1 MKNKTMTF
9 KKIAGTT
16 LSAAMLMG
24 LLTGCG
30 VSTSSATS
38 TNEED
43 IKKTEESTSVT
54 DSADTSSDDTDTQ
67 ATSSSASEEKSE
79 EAVADAEG
87 RTELEFWYAGGKTA
101 AGVIQDIVADFNNS
115 QSDYFIN
122 AGQQAD
128 YDETYQKLQAGIAG
142 NVAPDIALL
151 EVEAAD
157 SLSKKDLLTDL
168 NQYISADSDF
178 DKDDYLKVY
187 FDQGVDGDK
196 VYALPAYG
204 STQIMYYNRAVFE
217 KAGVTPDDIK
227 TWQDLAEVS
236 KKIKDEGIATYGW
249 EPMWNEDN
257 LIDMSFSNGAKLLS
271 DDGKTVLVNSAE
283 WVDVWESIRTWIND
297 DEIMAVHSGGQGW
310 EYWYNTMDDAVD
322 GTAGGYTGSSGD
334 QADLDFTVVGAME
347 QPAWDDDSESAPT
360 ARAKQLVSV
369 GVSTDEEKQGSYEFM
384 KFFTNPENQAAW
396 SLATGYVS
404 VRQSAQ
410 DIDSYKEYSA
420 AHPEILVPL
429 TQSAHSSVRPIDPTG
444 GEIYDALKIAADK
457 VELEGVSAQEALD
470 EAAETAQKALDKVNK

>member
-1 MKNKTMTF
+1 MKLSNGIKRMAGLTLAGTM
-9 KKIAGTT
+9 IAGS
-16 LSAAMLMG
+16 LS
-24 LLTGCG
+24 GCG
-30 VSTSSATS
+30 VSTTSEETAHATESATEGA
-38 TNEED
+38 T
-43 IKKTEESTSVT
+43 TS
-54 DSADTSSDDTDTQ
+54 A
-67 ATSSSASEEKSE
+67 ATSDSASEGNATKEVNE
-79 EAVADAEG
+79 VTEVAAEG
-87 RTELEFWYAGGKTA
+87 RTEIEFWYAGGKTA
-101 AGVIQDIVADFNNS
+101 VSVIDGIVNDFNAS
-115 QSDYFIN
+115 QDDYYVTTVVM
-122 AGQQAD
+122 AD

-142 NVAPDIALL
+142 NVAPDVALIEQDPARSL
-151 EVEAAD
+151 NNKDQLVNLNTLIEGDD
-157 SLSKKDLLTDL
+157 S
-168 NQYISADSDF
+168 F
-178 DKDDYLKVY
+178 DRDDYLDVY
-187 FDQGVDGDK
+187 FNQGVSGDETF
-196 VYALPAYG
+196 ALPAYG
-204 STQIMYYNRAVFE
+204 STQIMYYNKSVFE
-217 KAGVTPDDIK
+217 QAGVNAEEIT
-227 TWQDLAEVS
+227 TWQELAEVS
-236 KKIKDEGIATYGW
+236 KQIKEDGIAEYGW
-249 EPMWNEDN
+249 EPMWGDDN
-257 LIDMSFSNGAKLLS
+257 LIDMAFSNGAQLIS
-271 DDGKTVLVNSAE
+271 EDGKTVLIDSEE
-283 WVDVWESIRTWIND
+283 WVSVWEDVRTWIHD
-297 DEIMAVHSGGQGW
+297 DEIMTVHSGGQGW